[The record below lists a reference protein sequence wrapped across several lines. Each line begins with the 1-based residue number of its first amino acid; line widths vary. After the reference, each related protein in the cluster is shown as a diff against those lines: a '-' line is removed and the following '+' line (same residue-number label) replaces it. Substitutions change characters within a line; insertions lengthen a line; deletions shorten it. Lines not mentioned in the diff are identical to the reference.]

1 MMVTVNGD
9 NGGLINNLG
18 FDFAV
23 LNDVAKKY
31 FLVVSNSF
39 GCF

>member
-1 MMVTVNGD
+1 MMVTVNDGG
-9 NGGLINNLG
+9 NGGLINN
-18 FDFAV
+18 FAV